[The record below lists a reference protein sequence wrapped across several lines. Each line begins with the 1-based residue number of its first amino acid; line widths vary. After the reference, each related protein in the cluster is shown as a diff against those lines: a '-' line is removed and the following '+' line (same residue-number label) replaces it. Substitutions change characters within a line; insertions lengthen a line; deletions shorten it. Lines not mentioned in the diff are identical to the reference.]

1 MFKKAL
7 NDAVKWSAKWY
18 FGSFSTAVCTFFF
31 FEKYLEFEFYR
42 SLRYGVGVVIL
53 SFLIK
58 LIITYIKLIDDLEK
72 KVQEKNNQ
80 IDALNEK
87 NKRKELI
94 TGYFYYGEVIL
105 NLKDTFS
112 VFHQLRSKT
121 GQLEDKEVVQALVV
135 LCNNLKYVYE
145 KRFSYKYSVC
155 VKLLG
160 PQIDW
165 DNITH
170 HTPVSTICRDEN
182 SYRSRSQPNTV
193 IHNIFSNTCFV
204 EIFNNIHNPDKSF
217 YINNDLPE
225 DKYYKNSSFNVY
237 GELPESA
244 DSIEERR
251 KHWTLPYKSE
261 IVVPISPLNSTLDD
275 RLKEFMGYLC
285 VDCNEENAF
294 HSKYDVGTLRGV
306 ADGVY
311 DLVKTAFKK

>member
-7 NDAVKWSAKWY
+7 IDALKWSSKWY
-18 FGSFSTAVCTFFF
+18 LGSFSTAIATFFF
-31 FEKYLEFEFYR
+31 FEKYLEFETFR
-42 SLRYGVGVVIL
+42 SFRYGVGIFIL

-72 KVQEKNNQ
+72 KVQEKESQ

-87 NKRKELI
+87 NKKKELI
-94 TGYFYYGEVIL
+94 SGYSFYGEVIL

-112 VFHQLRSKT
+112 VFHQLRNSDTKID
-121 GQLEDKEVVQALVV
+121 DKEVVKALVI
-135 LCNNLKYVYE
+135 LCNNLKHIYE
-145 KRFSYKYSVC
+145 KRFNHKYSVC
-155 VKLLG
+155 IKLLG
-160 PQIDW
+160 PQVNW

-170 HTPVSTICRDEN
+170 HTPVSTICRDER
-182 SYRSRSQPNTV
+182 SYNSRSQPSTV
-193 IHNIFSNTCFV
+193 LHNIFSNTCFV

-225 DKYYKNSSFNVY
+225 DRYYKNSSFQVY
-237 GELPESA
+237 GELPETA
-244 DSIEERR
+244 NSIEERR
-251 KHWTLPYKSE
+251 KQWSLPYKSE
-261 IVVPISPLNSTLDD
+261 IVVPISPLNTTASD

-294 HSKYDVGTLRGV
+294 HPKYDVGTLRGV

-311 DLVKTAFKK
+311 DLIKTAFKQ